1 MENFTGGATNSVLR
15 SCSSSL
21 FGFDLLPC
29 AGLHILDGLVN
40 ILLEHNVYRISSCL
54 HQRMIRVKFYRI
66 KKKNNVPKSFQA
78 WEEDGN
84 VFVYSSSQ

>member
-1 MENFTGGATNSVLR
+1 MEDFTGGATNSVPR

-40 ILLEHNVYRISSCL
+40 ILLEHNVYRISSCSPEDDEGEILL
-54 HQRMIRVKFYRI
+54 HFKI
-66 KKKNNVPKSFQA
+66 NNGTMSFQA

-84 VFVYSSSQ
+84 LFVYSSRQ